1 MNSRPS
7 ADEETP
13 STRHSARSRYSI
25 STAPYDFGNNDMA
38 RLATAANQTI
48 QKAKGGINGRDFDDD
63 EIDGDA
69 SSIKR
74 NRSGGSGNG
83 TKSSLDELEREF
95 AVARSGSQRSSRD
108 RPWKTASS
116 GGDALEGGSPGNNHN
131 YNTRPDLSYG
141 TNPSRW
147 APDSDYVMQSRQAT
161 SNAVVEM
168 ATKLADRAA
177 EEFDDASFAPPMGGA
192 AGTGLGDREYVKGRL
207 SSLLLSPEGRDS
219 TRSGGNS
226 GRLIHS
232 APAKVGN
239 DDDVVGADEE
249 SEYDKVRNQAM
260 KMLRIADSLDSNGVV
275 NHSSTSLRDHDNK
288 VTGLFRTSTG
298 GLSMRQLENDE
309 VSFLKKKRHSAIAG
323 LERFTNTK
331 ECSTPKVDFIG
342 SNDEEDP
349 FSQQSANDEYAD
361 TPDTSRSS
369 SRSSSWSSR
378 YSVERQ
384 LMAITGGLDSTHI
397 LNKMDVLHSHRE
409 KTKSARGMYRSSAA
423 AMDGSGEEYGDY
435 TKEYSTTAG
444 GLGGVWRYIHGTLW
458 SDLMEVNYDGTTQS
472 LVRREKRRIKRRR
485 VVMGLVGFLALV
497 IAVSVLVVKGN
508 PRSTV
513 ARGNSAAGATI
524 HFYVLADE
532 PYDLS
537 NARQLTNELENL
549 PSDAEFLVHLGNANG
564 GSESA
569 CQEYGYERAANVLKE
584 SPVPTLVIPGDKDW
598 VTCDQPSRAL
608 SWWSQNLGMFD
619 KRFEDSKKLNVVHQN
634 GREENFAF
642 LYKGVLFLSAHIV
655 DAATNPTE
663 WTSRHEQNVMWTK
676 EQLNQDG
683 YRAVVIFGH
692 APPSSKQGEYFWPV
706 IGQLKDTNIPV
717 LYLHANTQGGDFD
730 EYHPFGEADNFI
742 AVQLEKRGRE
752 APMEVTVWGDGKH
765 QNDMF
770 EFTRRNIT
778 NTKGGYDASQ

>member
-7 ADEETP
+7 ADEEIP
-13 STRHSARSRYSI
+13 STRHSARARYSI
-25 STAPYDFGNNDMA
+25 STTPYDFGNNDMA
-38 RLATAANQTI
+38 RLATASTQTI
-48 QKAKGGINGRDFDDD
+48 QKAKGGINGRDNENENDDRS
-63 EIDGDA
+63 A
-69 SSIKR
+69 TR
-74 NRSGGSGNG
+74 NRSGGSGTGNG

-95 AVARSGSQRSSRD
+95 AMARSGSNLSASNRSRD
-108 RPWKTASS
+108 RPWKT
-116 GGDALEGGSPGNNHN
+116 GGEVLDGGGSPGNG
-131 YNTRPDLSYG
+131 RPDLSYG
-141 TNPSRW
+141 TNPNRW
-147 APDSDYVMQSRQAT
+147 APDSDYATQSRQAT

-177 EEFDDASFAPPMGGA
+177 EEFDDVSFAPMGGA

-219 TRSGGNS
+219 TRNGRNS
-226 GRLIHS
+226 GLLIHS

-239 DDDVVGADEE
+239 EEDGDVVEE

-260 KMLRIADSLDSNGVV
+260 KMLRIADSLDSNGV
-275 NHSSTSLRDHDNK
+275 NHASSSNRDHDNK

-298 GLSMRQLENDE
+298 GLSMRQLEDDE
-309 VSFLKKKRHSAIAG
+309 VSFLKKKRHSAVAG
-323 LERFTNTK
+323 LERYTKTK
-331 ECSTPKVDFIG
+331 ESAPKVDFIG

-349 FSQQSANDEYAD
+349 YSQHSADDEYAD

-384 LMAITGGLDSTHI
+384 LMAITGGLDSTRI

-435 TKEYSTTAG
+435 TKEYCTTVG
-444 GLGGVWRYIHGTLW
+444 GTGGVWRYIQGTLW
-458 SDLMEVNYDGTTQS
+458 SDLIEVNHDGTTQS

-485 VVMGLVGFLALV
+485 IVMGLVGLLALV

-508 PRSTV
+508 PSSYV
-513 ARGNSAAGATI
+513 ARSSSVTENTI

-537 NARQLTNELENL
+537 NARQLTNDLENL

-569 CQEYGYERAANVLKE
+569 CQEYGYERAANVLKK

-598 VTCDQPSRAL
+598 VTCDEPSRAL

-619 KRFEDSKKLNVVHQN
+619 KRFEDARKLNVVHQN

-655 DAATNPTE
+655 DAETNPTE
-663 WTSRHEQNVMWTK
+663 WTARHEHNVMWTK
-676 EQLNQDG
+676 EQLNQEG

-717 LYLHANTQGGDFD
+717 LYLHANTQGGKFD
-730 EYHPFGEADNFI
+730 AYHPFGEADNFL
-742 AVQLEKRGRE
+742 AVQLEKRGKE
-752 APMEVTVWGDGKH
+752 APMKVTVWGDKKH

-770 EFTRRNIT
+770 EFNRRNIT
-778 NTKGGYDASQ
+778 STRGGYDANE